1 MSACIVRSANPIGFL
16 HFSHKHI
23 GTGLHFSHRFRTEF
37 AHGSH
42 KWGLFLIVEKIRPF
56 STPTGSADDRLGNP
70 FVYGCLFLIKAAN
83 NKLNT

>member
-16 HFSHKHI
+16 HISHKHT

-42 KWGLFLIVEKIRPF
+42 RLLCL
-56 STPTGSADDRLGNP
+56 RLGARIQRP
-70 FVYGCLFLIKAAN
+70 ETFFLHYQTPGLLIRYQIRDSLKA
-83 NKLNT
+83 LL